1 MSDYELR
8 LFQSIGLSEG
18 KAKETAKNAT
28 LSKTLAWIISEV
40 DFDHVIPFKCIV
52 DGRLIHY
59 VVKMSVNKLGTCYI
73 I

>member
-1 MSDYELR
+1 MGDHELR
-8 LFQSIGLSEG
+8 LFQSIGLSEA

-40 DFDHVIPFKCIV
+40 EFDHV
-52 DGRLIHY
+52 
-59 VVKMSVNKLGTCYI
+59 MSIYLCTYQYIAPPPLGI